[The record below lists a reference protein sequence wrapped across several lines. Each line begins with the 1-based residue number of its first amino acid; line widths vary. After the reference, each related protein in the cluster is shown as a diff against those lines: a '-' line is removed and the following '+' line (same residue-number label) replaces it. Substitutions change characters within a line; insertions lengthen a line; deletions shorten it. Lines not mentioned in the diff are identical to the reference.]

1 MSINV
6 CEVKRSV
13 ISRSDGIPCVYLSPG
28 TRLCLGSINA
38 SNMLNCFIFILQS
51 PQYLWVIW
59 GTGTFVVWGRKCK
72 VKQHSDQ
79 GSRGEG
85 LTIVFL
91 WGCWKQEM
99 FPNTSQTPKGKS
111 RNKGVFSFC
120 QTKDMLK
127 LFCRGA
133 WKYRVLFLPSQIIA
147 RRVGKFYFQKH
158 HHIFR
163 AVNCWC
169 FSQFPLL
176 SAPAVFPA
184 LIGFI
189 SSCLQS
195 VTLHSKWWRLRQ
207 VDSSQISLKL
217 ERMATL
223 TLVPSVHCSRWTAIL
238 TCNLIKML
246 VK

>member
-6 CEVKRSV
+6 CEVKCSV

-51 PQYLWVIW
+51 PKCLWVIW

-91 WGCWKQEM
+91 LGCWKQEM
-99 FPNTSQTPKGKS
+99 FPNTCQTPKGKS
-111 RNKGVFSFC
+111 SNKGVFSFC

-133 WKYRVLFLPSQIIA
+133 WKYPA
-147 RRVGKFYFQKH
+147 
-158 HHIFR
+158 
-163 AVNCWC
+163 
-169 FSQFPLL
+169 L
-176 SAPAVFPA
+176 SAVSDHCWKIWEVLLLKTPPHFQGSQLLVF
-184 LIGFI
+184 FSV
-189 SSCLQS
+189 SSCLCS
-195 VTLHSKWWRLRQ
+195 CCFPSPC
-207 VDSSQISLKL
+207 QIY
-217 ERMATL
+217 
-223 TLVPSVHCSRWTAIL
+223 
-238 TCNLIKML
+238 
-246 VK
+246 

>member
-169 FSQFPLL
+169 FLSFLFSPLL
-176 SAPAVFPA
+176 LFSQP
-184 LIGFI
+184 
-189 SSCLQS
+189 SSDLLAHAYK
-195 VTLHSKWWRLRQ
+195 V
-207 VDSSQISLKL
+207 SLSTANG
-217 ERMATL
+217 EDFA
-223 TLVPSVHCSRWTAIL
+223 RWTVLRFPWNWKEWPPSLLFPPCTAL
-238 TCNLIKML
+238 GGQLFWHVT
-246 VK
+246 